1 MHTSRSSQSSA
12 GWASSTSSSDGSRIG
27 SDTRGRLSWRL
38 WAVVP
43 VLLLA
48 LVVGAV
54 VTAGSSLVDLVG
66 SNPPPA
72 DQFDIRRVEF
82 SPGEIRILVRNP
94 QRDDLTIANVNVDD
108 AIVPYA
114 VDGPDT
120 LGRLRSATIV
130 VPFQWVEND
139 PITVGVTSS
148 TGIQTVKE
156 VPAAVETPEP
166 SVEGF
171 FGYALIGLLVGVLPI
186 ALGLLWLPA
195 LRQAG
200 PVWLATFM
208 AFTAGLLTF
217 LGVEALTESF
227 ELQAALPSS
236 LGGAGLVLLGVALSF
251 LGMTALAGRL
261 TGGSEATGVTLALLI
276 AIGIGL
282 HNLGEGLAIGASFA
296 LGELQLGAFLIVG
309 FMIHNVTEGLGIA
322 TPVAKTRISVLA
334 LAGLAVVAG
343 APAILGTWIG
353 GYLSSDVLGA
363 LFFAIAAGAA
373 LQVVVEVGRYVA
385 RTAPGGLRSGH
396 AIAGFIVG
404 IATMYVTGV
413 LVGIAFGNRRLTA
426 ANPGFTTTGL

>member
-1 MHTSRSSQSSA
+1 MEAGSATGERSRLN
-12 GWASSTSSSDGSRIG
+12 WRI
-27 SDTRGRLSWRL
+27 

-48 LVVGAV
+48 LAVGIVVS
-54 VTAGSSLVDLVG
+54 AGSSLVDLVG

-82 SPGEIRILVRNP
+82 EPGEIRILVRNP
-94 QRDDLTIANVNVDD
+94 QSDDLTIANVNVDD
-108 AIVPYA
+108 AIVPYS
-114 VDGPDT
+114 VDGPTT
-120 LGRLRSATIV
+120 LGRLRSSTIL
-130 VPFQWVEND
+130 VPFEWVDGD

-156 VPAAVETPEP
+156 IPAAVETPQP
-166 SVEGF
+166 SVQGF
-171 FGYALIGLLVGVLPI
+171 FGYALIGVLVGVLPI

-195 LRQAG
+195 LRQAS

-208 AFTAGLLTF
+208 SFTAGLLTF

-227 ELQAALPSS
+227 ELQAALPAS

-261 TGGSEATGVTLALLI
+261 AGGSAATGMTLALLI
-276 AIGIGL
+276 AVGIGL

-296 LGELQLGAFLIVG
+296 LGELQLGAFLIIG

-322 TPVAKTRISVLA
+322 TPVAKTRVTVLA
-334 LAGLAVVAG
+334 LAGLAFLAG
-343 APAILGTWIG
+343 APAVLGAWIG
-353 GYLSSDVLGA
+353 GYTTSDVLGA

-413 LVGIAFGNRRLTA
+413 LVA
-426 ANPGFTTTGL
+426 